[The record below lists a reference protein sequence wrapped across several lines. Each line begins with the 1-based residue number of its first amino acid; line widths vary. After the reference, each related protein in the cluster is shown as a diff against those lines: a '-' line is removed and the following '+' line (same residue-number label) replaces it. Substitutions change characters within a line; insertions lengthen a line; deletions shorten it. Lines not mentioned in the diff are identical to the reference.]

1 MFSVIWRKQE
11 MPYDFFDL
19 QQNVMDAQ
27 KIINSYYVIMQDYDD
42 KITQI
47 ENETNE
53 KIDEQAAQ
61 IEGGDNDP
69 GLAYARYLDTLL
81 EEGDK
86 IRSKTEGIF
95 KYYMQSVRGS
105 IHVGQAGASAEDVT
119 FDSPQQY
126 ISYMESLY

>member
-1 MFSVIWRKQE
+1 

-53 KIDEQAAQ
+53 KISLSAGCLSGPDY
-61 IEGGDNDP
+61 
-69 GLAYARYLDTLL
+69 YALYRQCR
-81 EEGDK
+81 
-86 IRSKTEGIF
+86 RSQFRRKH
-95 KYYMQSVRGS
+95 Q
-105 IHVGQAGASAEDVT
+105 
-119 FDSPQQY
+119 
-126 ISYMESLY
+126 

>member
-1 MFSVIWRKQE
+1 

-81 EEGDK
+81 E
-86 IRSKTEGIF
+86 
-95 KYYMQSVRGS
+95 
-105 IHVGQAGASAEDVT
+105 
-119 FDSPQQY
+119 
-126 ISYMESLY
+126 